1 MNREVEIDIYSTWGY
16 MCVCVCARAHVRVC
30 ACGRVHVCMCAC
42 VCTQLYPTLCNII
55 NCSLPVSSVHG
66 IFQARIMAWVA
77 ISYSRGSS
85 QPRDRTHV
93 FCIAGRFFLPLH
105 HLGRECEVSVEVCEV
120 ILFKSNW
127 VLQQIVFSQSGPT
140 NITPSH
146 MPLF

>member
-1 MNREVEIDIYSTWGY
+1 MEFSRQEYRSG
-16 MCVCVCARAHVRVC
+16 
-30 ACGRVHVCMCAC
+30 
-42 VCTQLYPTLCNII
+42 LPFPTPGD
-55 NCSLPVSSVHG
+55 LPNPGIEPMSSAL
-66 IFQARIMAWVA
+66 QA
-77 ISYSRGSS
+77 
-85 QPRDRTHV
+85 D
-93 FCIAGRFFLPLH
+93 FFLPLH

>member
-1 MNREVEIDIYSTWGY
+1 MHTHTSLDLNPYLSDSETSPHQVINTKVKIAQSY
-16 MCVCVCARAHVRVC
+16 
-30 ACGRVHVCMCAC
+30 
-42 VCTQLYPTLCNII
+42 LTLCDPVG
-55 NCSLPVSSVHG
+55 CSPPGSSVHG
-66 IFQARIMAWVA
+66 ILQARIQEWVA